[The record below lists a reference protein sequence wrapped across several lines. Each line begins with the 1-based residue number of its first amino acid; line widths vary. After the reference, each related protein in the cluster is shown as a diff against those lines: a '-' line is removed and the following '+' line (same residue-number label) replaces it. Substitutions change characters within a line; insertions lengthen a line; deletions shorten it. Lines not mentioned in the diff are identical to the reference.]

1 MIATQV
7 AGKAARD
14 SLFLTNFHV
23 SALPTM
29 LIVSAAFSIVAALVA
44 ARAMT
49 VYGPARVVPPC
60 FVASGLLLL
69 AEWWLAGRSPR
80 PAAVLVYLH
89 IAALGSILISGF
101 WSLVDEIFDPRSAK
115 RGFGRIM
122 GAATAGG
129 LFGGLIAERV
139 GSVAGVLS
147 ILPVI
152 AGLHF
157 VCAFLIPRFSHASAA
172 APGSFSA
179 MFKHRHKTDD
189 ESGFSVLRRVGYLR
203 SLALIVLLGNVA
215 ATLLDYVF
223 KARAT
228 ATFTDSAELVRFF
241 ALFYTVVSVLTLAVQ
256 TGMTRRLLESI
267 GIARTVA
274 VRPALVIV
282 GGVVSLP
289 VAGLL
294 SVGVVRGLEMVVQSS
309 LFRAGYELLFTPVV
323 PADKRRTKTVVDV
336 GADRMG
342 DIVGGALI
350 RLGLLL
356 PVAFVDHTLLALVIV
371 ISLASLAVAR
381 MLHAGYVRALEQSL
395 IHRAGAID
403 ASEMDVPGLRTIM
416 LDSATGIDFTMT
428 GVGLRLD
435 ELRDRSGSDTE
446 PGTRA
451 ASNKTPTPVGALV
464 TTDPEL
470 SSLIELRSGDPRRVR
485 DELHRNG
492 AITPVIATQMITLLA
507 WDEMSGRASH
517 ALVKAVPSIT
527 GQLID
532 RMLDRDE
539 EFAVRRRIPR
549 ILAAATSRRAVDG
562 LSAALADERF
572 EVRYQAARAL
582 ARIYERSASL
592 GVDNQLVYSMVS
604 VETHVDRRLWNEQR
618 LIDEPDAT
626 EDPALIDP
634 SVRGRAGRR
643 MEHVFTLLSLVL
655 PREPLRIAYKGL
667 LTTDAVLRATGLEYL
682 ESVLPREIW
691 STLYPLLDESPHEPA
706 APARPREQVLENLMR
721 STQSIELNLAEIR
734 KNIPDR

>member
-14 SLFLTNFHV
+14 SLFLTNYHV

-29 LIVSAAFSIVAALVA
+29 LIVSATFSIVAALVA

-60 FVASGLLLL
+60 FIASGLLLL
-69 AEWWLAGRSPR
+69 AEWWLAERSPR

-139 GSVAGVLS
+139 GSAAGVLS

-157 VCAFLIPRFSHASAA
+157 VCAFLVPRFSHAGAT

-179 MFKHRHKTDD
+179 LFKRRHKTDD
-189 ESGFSVLRRVGYLR
+189 ESGFRVLRRVGYLR
-203 SLALIVLLGNVA
+203 SLALMVLLGNVA
-215 ATLLDYVF
+215 ATLLDYLF

-228 ATFTDSAELVRFF
+228 AAFPESAQLVRFF
-241 ALFYTVVSVLTLAVQ
+241 ALFYTFVSVLTLAVQ

-274 VRPALVIV
+274 VRPALVTI
-282 GGVVSLP
+282 GGLVSLP
-289 VAGLL
+289 VSGLL
-294 SVGVVRGLEMVVQSS
+294 SVGIVRALEMVVQSS

-323 PADKRRTKTVVDV
+323 PAEKRRTKTIVDV

-342 DIVGGALI
+342 DIMGGALI
-350 RLGLLL
+350 RLVILL
-356 PVAFVDHTLLALVIV
+356 PVAIVDHTLLTLVIV

-381 MLHAGYVRALEQSL
+381 MLHSGYVRALEQSL

-403 ASEMDVPGLRTIM
+403 VDTDVPGLRTIM
-416 LDSATGIDFTMT
+416 MESVSGIDFTMT

-435 ELRDRSGSDTE
+435 ELRDTAARETA
-446 PGTRA
+446 RA
-451 ASNKTPTPVGALV
+451 AGNDDTPAPTGALPAA
-464 TTDPEL
+464 DAEL
-470 SSLIELRSGDPRRVR
+470 SLLIELRSGDPRRVH
-485 DELHRNG
+485 EALNRNH
-492 AITPVIATQMITLLA
+492 AITPVIATQLITLLA
-507 WDEMSGRASH
+507 WDEASNRASREL
-517 ALVKAVPSIT
+517 AKAAPSIT

-549 ILAAATSRRAVDG
+549 ILAESNSRRAVDG

-582 ARIYERSASL
+582 ARIYERSPAL
-592 GVDNQLVYSMVS
+592 GVDHQLVYTMVS

-618 LIDEPDAT
+618 LIDEPDAA
-626 EDPALIDP
+626 EDPSLIDAT
-634 SVRGRAGRR
+634 VRGRAGRR

-667 LTTDAVLRATGLEYL
+667 LTTDSGLRATGIEYL

-691 STLYPLLDESPHEPA
+691 STLYPLLDESHHEHLVE
-706 APARPREQVLENLMR
+706 RPREQALENLLR
-721 STQSIELNLAEIR
+721 SSQFIELNLEEIR
-734 KNIPDR
+734 KNIPDG